1 MKVEDFMKRILFIW
15 MLSIV
20 PTMSIASPAWR
31 AFLQEVRI
39 DAIQAGVRPATAD
52 RIIRTLHEP
61 SRKVMKYDRNQPEKR
76 LTFLKYRNTRA
87 DAYRIKI
94 GHTKFAQNKQL
105 LTKIGHEYGVSPCFI
120 ASFWGL
126 ETSYGHFMGSFPVL
140 QSLATLAFDSRRSAF
155 FRKELI
161 IAMEIVDQGHVD
173 LDKFKGEWAGA
184 SGQPQFLP
192 SSWKHFAV
200 DYNGNGKRDIWKEK
214 GDIFASIANYLRL
227 NGWEPNAPWAIV
239 VTTPSG
245 FPEKLM
251 SRNVKKSVSEWL
263 RLGVKPVKHAVPNDS
278 RVASIIR
285 PYGGPTMM
293 IFNNFNVIMKWN
305 RSTYYAGTVGYMAE
319 KLCRHKL

>member
-1 MKVEDFMKRILFIW
+1 MKRILCSWLLWIIPVVS
-15 MLSIV
+15 M
-20 PTMSIASPAWR
+20 ASPAWH
-31 AFLQEVRI
+31 AFLRDVRAE
-39 DAIQAGVRPATAD
+39 AIQAGVQPSTAD
-52 RIIRTLHEP
+52 RIIHTLHEP
-61 SRKVMKYDRNQPEKR
+61 SRKVLKYDRNQPEKR

-94 GHTKFAQNKQL
+94 GHKKVAQNKKL
-105 LTKIGHEYGVSPCFI
+105 LNKIGREYGVNPCFI

-126 ETSYGHFMGSFPVL
+126 ETSYGNYMGKFPVL

-173 LDKFKGEWAGA
+173 LKKFVGEWAGA

-192 SSWKHFAV
+192 SSWKKFAV

-214 GDIFASIANYLRL
+214 SDIYASIANYLRM
-227 NGWEPNAPWAIV
+227 NGWESGAPWAIIV
-239 VTTPSG
+239 QTPAN
-245 FPEKLM
+245 FPSSLM
-251 SRNVKKSVSEWL
+251 TRKVKKPVSAWL
-263 RLGVKPVKHAVPNDS
+263 HMGVKPIKHALPAAS
-278 RVASIIR
+278 RMASIIR

-293 IFNNFNVIMKWN
+293 IFNNFDVIMRWN

-319 KLCRHKL
+319 KLCKHKL